1 MEDFLLIG
9 LLPIAIYGAL
19 AVRTFGVLGIA
30 LAMLIAG
37 TVFGH
42 SFFHISIITLDRL
55 LLGVL
60 VGAVAIFRIHGKIEG
75 ERWNMIDVLVASWI
89 GWLTL
94 NTFLHDWK
102 KNNCDSVSILLFF
115 YLIPACCYIIGRYL
129 RPTALQIRWMMLSFA
144 ALGVYLS
151 VMAAAERFGIHVV
164 VFPKYI
170 VNAAYAEF
178 LGRGRGPLLNPSGNG
193 ILITLGMVCA
203 LLLAKDLQ
211 QYKRPAIVAILLLF
225 SLGIYS
231 TLTRCVWLGGI
242 AALSIIFWAYG
253 PPKLKWTGLIYGIV
267 VAVFV
272 VPVAYPYL
280 TKFKRDKNVS
290 VEDMAESAK
299 LRPMLAIIGWKVAS
313 DHPLTGVGLGH
324 YLEYSMDHANDRE
337 IDMPLQRAAKYVQ
350 HNVFLSMLTENG
362 AIGLSLFLLLIT
374 KLCLF
379 ARQVWC
385 YPFVT
390 REGRYLVIVFFG
402 FLAAYF
408 CNGMFQDVLIIPM
421 INSFLLFIA
430 GTLRS
435 LNHSLAGQGIAV
447 AADLQ
452 KNHRFPSATI
462 ALRAP

>member
-30 LAMLIAG
+30 LAMLIVG

-42 SFFHISIITLDRL
+42 SFFHVSVITLDRL

-75 ERWNMIDVLVASWI
+75 ERWNMIDVLIASWI

-102 KNNCDSVSILLFF
+102 INKYQSVTVLLFF
-115 YLIPACCYIIGRYL
+115 YLIPTCCYIIGRYL
-129 RPTALQIRWMMLSFA
+129 RPNASQIRWIMLSFA

-151 VMAAAERFGIHVV
+151 ITAAAERFGLHFI
-164 VFPKYI
+164 VFPRYI

-211 QYKRPAIVAILLLF
+211 RYNRLAVASVLIIF

-231 TLTRCVWLGGI
+231 TLTRCVWLGGL
-242 AALSIIFWAYG
+242 AALAIVFWAYG

-299 LRPMLAIIGWKVAS
+299 LRPMLAIIGWKVAQ

-324 YLEYSMDHANDRE
+324 YLEYSMDYAHDRE

-362 AIGLSLFLLLIT
+362 AIGLSLFLLLLT

-379 ARQVWC
+379 ARHVWR
-385 YPFVT
+385 YPFVM
-390 REGRYLVIVFFG
+390 REGRYLVIIFFG

-421 INSFLLFIA
+421 INSFLLFLA
-430 GTLRS
+430 GLLRS
-435 LNHSLAGQGIAV
+435 LNHSLGGQSIAV
-447 AADLQ
+447 ATELQ
-452 KNHRFPSATI
+452 KNQRLPSAAV
-462 ALRAP
+462 ALPAP

>member
-1 MEDFLLIG
+1 MEDFLFIG
-9 LLPIAIYGAL
+9 LLPIAVYGAL

-30 LAMLIAG
+30 LTMLIAG

-42 SFFHISIITLDRL
+42 SFFHLSIITLDRL
-55 LLGVL
+55 LLGIL
-60 VGAVAIFRIHGKIEG
+60 VGAIAIFRIHGKIEG
-75 ERWNMIDVLVASWI
+75 ERWNMIDVLMAIWI
-89 GWLTL
+89 GWITL
-94 NTFLHDWK
+94 NTLQHDWRMNK
-102 KNNCDSVSILLFF
+102 YSGIPVLLFF
-115 YLIPACCYIIGRYL
+115 YLIPSCCYIIGRYL
-129 RPTALQIRWMMLSFA
+129 RPNAVQIRWIMLSFA
-144 ALGVYLS
+144 ALGFYLS
-151 VMAAAERFGIHVV
+151 ITAIAERFGLHYV
-164 VFPKYI
+164 VFPRYI

-193 ILITLGMVCA
+193 ILIALGMVCA

-211 QYKRPAIVAILLLF
+211 RHNRLALAVVLTIF

-231 TLTRCVWLGGI
+231 TLTRCVWLGGL
-242 AALSIIFWAYG
+242 AALSIVFWAYG
-253 PPKLKWTGLIYGIV
+253 PPKLKWTGLVYGIV

-272 VPVAYPYL
+272 IPIAYPYL

-299 LRPMLAIIGWKVAS
+299 LRPMLAIIGWKIAQ

-324 YLEYSMDHANDRE
+324 YLQYSMDYAHDRD
-337 IDMPLQRAAKYVQ
+337 IDMPLQKAAKYVQ

-362 AIGLSLFLLLIT
+362 AVGLSLFLLLIT

-379 ARQVWC
+379 ARQVWR

-390 REGRYLVIVFFG
+390 REGRYLVIIFFG
-402 FLAAYF
+402 FLATYF

-421 INSFLLFIA
+421 INSFLLFLA
-430 GTLRS
+430 GVLRS
-435 LNHSLAGQGIAV
+435 LNHSLEGQSIAITSE
-447 AADLQ
+447 LQ
-452 KNHRFPSATI
+452 KNHRFPSATV

>member
-19 AVRTFGVLGIA
+19 AVRTFGILGIA
-30 LAMLIAG
+30 LAMLIVG

-42 SFFHISIITLDRL
+42 SFFHVSVITLDRL

-60 VGAVAIFRIHGKIEG
+60 VGAITIFRIHGKIEG
-75 ERWNMIDVLVASWI
+75 ERWNMIDVLIASWI

-102 KNNCDSVSILLFF
+102 SNKYESVSVLLFF
-115 YLIPACCYIIGRYL
+115 YLIPTCCYIIGRYL
-129 RPTALQIRWMMLSFA
+129 RPNASQIRWIMLSFA
-144 ALGVYLS
+144 VLGVYLS
-151 VMAAAERFGIHVV
+151 ITAAAERFGLYFV
-164 VFPKYI
+164 VFPRYI
-170 VNAAYAEF
+170 VNAAYTEF

-211 QYKRPAIVAILLLF
+211 RYNRLAVAAVLIIF

-231 TLTRCVWLGGI
+231 TLTRCVWLGGL
-242 AALSIIFWAYG
+242 AALAIVFWAYG

-290 VEDMAESAK
+290 AEDMAESAK
-299 LRPMLAIIGWKVAS
+299 LRPMLAIIGWKIAQ

-324 YLEYSMDHANDRE
+324 YLEYSMDYAQDRE
-337 IDMPLQRAAKYVQ
+337 IDIPLQRAAKYVQ

-362 AIGLSLFLLLIT
+362 AIGLSLFLLLLT
-374 KLCLF
+374 KLCFF

-385 YPFVT
+385 YPFVM
-390 REGRYLVIVFFG
+390 REGRYLVIIFFG

-421 INSFLLFIA
+421 INCFLLFLI
-430 GTLRS
+430 GLLRS
-435 LNHSLAGQGIAV
+435 LNHSLGGQSIAV
-447 AADLQ
+447 TTELQ
-452 KNHRFPSATI
+452 KNHYLPSTTV